1 MTSGPVIGVDL
12 GGTGLRA
19 GAVGPGGRVLA
30 SAKRLTPD
38 PSTPEAV
45 ADAIAE
51 VVAEVERAAG
61 AGRASGVGVA
71 AAGAIEPTEGLVLAA
86 PNLKWRN
93 VQFAAMLRERLGR
106 PVRLENDV
114 NAAAWAEWKLGA
126 GAGVADMLGVWVG
139 TGVGGG
145 LILSGQLYSGAMRT
159 AGEIGHTV
167 LFPDAPPGTNKLEHS
182 ASRAVIVQRL
192 LAEARAGAPTR
203 LREITGDFARPI
215 DSTMLATAFREGDEL
230 VVGAITR
237 AMQLLGSTIASVV
250 TLLSLQRIVLGGSL
264 VDALGRDLIDIV
276 QERARRDVFPP
287 ELASLRIEASR
298 LGDDAGVIGA
308 ALLGSPDAVS

>member
-1 MTSGPVIGVDL
+1 MTTAPMIGVDL

-19 GAVGPGGRVLA
+19 GAVAPDGAVIA
-30 SAKRLTPD
+30 SAKRLTPE

-51 VVAEVERAAG
+51 IVREVERAAPSAG
-61 AGRASGVGVA
+61 AGVGVA
-71 AAGAIEPTEGLVLAA
+71 TAGAIEPVEGVVLAA

-93 VQFAAMLRERLGR
+93 VSFAAMLRERLGR

-126 GAGVADMLGVWVG
+126 GAGVSDMLGVWVG

-145 LILSGQLYSGAMRT
+145 LILNGRLYSGAMRT

-167 LFPDAPPGTNKLEHS
+167 LYPDAPPGTNKLEHS
-182 ASRAVIVQRL
+182 AARSVIVQRL
-192 LAEARAGAPTR
+192 LDEARAGAPTI
-203 LREITGDFARPI
+203 LRELTEDFTRPLH
-215 DSTMLATAFREGDEL
+215 STVLAAAFREGDDLTVRE
-230 VVGAITR
+230 ITR
-237 AMQLLGSTIASVV
+237 AMQLLGSAIASVV

-264 VDALGRDLIDIV
+264 VDALGRDIIDIV
-276 QERARRDVFPP
+276 QERTRRDVFPP
-287 ELASLRIEASR
+287 ELASLRLEASR

-308 ALLGSPDAVS
+308 ALLGGPDAVS